1 MYKRLLRPLLFSM
14 DEEQSHALSEYALHV
29 PLLWNAIGAQSQVG
43 NPALATTIA
52 GVGLPSPVGLAA
64 GYDKNCR
71 VLRSLINLGFGFV
84 TGGTV
89 TLAERTGNPPKRMVR
104 LPASEA
110 LLNSLGFPG
119 EGLARVSSPSSTTGQ
134 PTIEDIRQHLG
145 LDRRRDRGVL
155 PADSHRWSPA
165 VELNISSPN
174 TVGLRVFHDPAR
186 LRTLIEL
193 LRSSRPASTPLL
205 VKLPPWSSEQ
215 DERRSALAIA
225 ETAVNAGADGLV
237 IANTVPVEDGRL
249 AVGKGGLSGAPLL
262 ENTERMTA
270 EVAALVGKN
279 CKRRIVRRNLATRTR
294 LANVRRGRVGGTALH
309 RYWSTKDRAITKST
323 ESRFAGTHGHRRDK
337 VSVRHLGAA
346 TVLIHHAG
354 VSAVHQSQHF
364 MPVRHRR
371 LSARTRH
378 TQRAGCH
385 R

>member
-29 PLLWNAIGAQSQVG
+29 PLIWNALGAQSQIGAPSLV
-43 NPALATTIA
+43 TTIA
-52 GVGLPSPVGLAA
+52 GVEFPSPIGLAA

-71 VLRSLINLGFGFV
+71 VLPSLINLGFGFV

-104 LPASEA
+104 LPESSA

-119 EGLARVSSPSSTTGQ
+119 EGLARIGPRLGRLGRQRSRIFVSISGS
-134 PTIEDIRQHLG
+134 IEDEIAECY
-145 LDRRRDRGVL
+145 RRLAPLVAGI
-155 PADSHRWSPA
+155 
-165 VELNISSPN
+165 ELNISSPN

-186 LRTLIEL
+186 LRILIEL

-205 VKLPPWSSEQ
+205 VKLPPWTNEQ

-225 ETAVNAGADGLV
+225 ETAVSAGADGLV

-279 CKRRIVRRNLATRTR
+279 ASVVSCGGISKPEHVWRMFAAGASGIQLYTGMVYEGPALPGRLNRGLLELMDISGTRNVAEIS
-294 LANVRRGRVGGTALH
+294 GPPP
-309 RYWSTKDRAITKST
+309 Y
-323 ESRFAGTHGHRRDK
+323 
-337 VSVRHLGAA
+337 
-346 TVLIHHAG
+346 
-354 VSAVHQSQHF
+354 
-364 MPVRHRR
+364 
-371 LSARTRH
+371 
-378 TQRAGCH
+378 
-385 R
+385 